1 MGATFKPIGIEV
13 NDDAADF
20 RNGTGGRSHG
30 H

>member
-1 MGATFKPIGIEV
+1 MPITLDAIGIEV